1 MFVVFMSDL
10 ILFEIFPHG
19 RGISHTASSP
29 HGSPSHPYSKKNY
42 VSPIGNSRSNKLYNE
57 NNIVRRVGWLF

>member
-42 VSPIGNSRSNKLYNE
+42 VSPNWKFKVKQTLQRK
-57 NNIVRRVGWLF
+57 